1 MRTSME
7 QHGKESIGVS
17 EQIGTGETRPP
28 ASRLE
33 LVTEGEWAGWSI
45 WRSDA
50 FEQRAGPFYERVDE
64 AGDGV
69 TAFRAG
75 PEHMNGGGF
84 MHGGCLMTFA
94 DSALFTI
101 ARPAMEGSFGVTVN
115 LAGDFLDGARI
126 GELMEA
132 RGQITRAARS
142 IVFVRGLVTADARPV
157 LSFSGIIKKLGR
169 R

>member
-1 MRTSME
+1 M
-7 QHGKESIGVS
+7 S
-17 EQIGTGETRPP
+17 EQIGTGETTRD
-28 ASRLE
+28 SRLRA
-33 LVTEGEWAGWSI
+33 VTEGEWTGWSL
-45 WRSDA
+45 WHSDA

-64 AGDGV
+64 HGHGI

-75 PEHMNGGGF
+75 AEHMNGGGF

-115 LAGDFLDGARI
+115 LSGDFLASARV
-126 GELMEA
+126 GQFVEA
-132 RGQITRAARS
+132 RGEITRAARS
-142 IVFVRGLVTADARPV
+142 TVFVRGLVTADGDPV
-157 LSFSGIIKKLGR
+157 LSFTGVIRKVGR

>member
-1 MRTSME
+1 MAAAGRE
-7 QHGKESIGVS
+7 NGVS
-17 EQIGTGETRPP
+17 EQSGTAPTEERD
-28 ASRLE
+28 SRLK
-33 LVTEGEWAGWSI
+33 LVTDGEWAGWSI
-45 WRSDA
+45 WQSDA
-50 FEQRAGPFYERVDE
+50 FEQRAGPFYERIE
-64 AGDGV
+64 AGEGI

-115 LAGDFLDGARI
+115 LSGDFLDAART
-126 GELMEA
+126 GESIEA

-142 IVFVRGLVTADARPV
+142 LVFVRGLVTADGRPV
-157 LSFSGIIKKLGR
+157 LSFTGIIKKVGR
-169 R
+169 RRPA

>member
-1 MRTSME
+1 M
-7 QHGKESIGVS
+7 S
-17 EQIGTGETRPP
+17 EQSGTAPAEERPN
-28 ASRLE
+28 RLK
-33 LVTEGEWAGWSI
+33 LVTEGEWAGWSL
-45 WRSDA
+45 WQSDA
-50 FEQRAGPFYERVDE
+50 FENRAGPFYERVDE
-64 AGDGV
+64 QGAGV

-84 MHGGCLMTFA
+84 MHGGCLLTFA

-115 LAGDFLDGARI
+115 LAGDFLDGARV
-126 GELMEA
+126 GAFMEA
-132 RGQITRAARS
+132 RGEITRAARS

-157 LSFSGIIKKLGR
+157 LSFTGIIKKVGR